1 MFGDK
6 NILTPLPS
14 SMTIDKWQKLGNFW
28 EMLAD
33 CESYY
38 SQKRSKKFKWKFVIC
53 LNLTM
58 GDWFQGKK
66 IIISSAYKDVSVV
79 FFHENFTYPI
89 EVKKRSEI
97 Y

>member
-1 MFGDK
+1 
-6 NILTPLPS
+6 
-14 SMTIDKWQKLGNFW
+14 
-28 EMLAD
+28 MLAD